1 MEKQFASIK
10 TELQILTAS
19 GIAQALRSMHNPSR
33 SPTLTTSFLSTVT
46 PQSLPAVTPQSLP
59 AVTPQ
64 SLPAVTPQSLP
75 AVTPQS
81 LPAVTPQSLPAV
93 TPQSLPAVTP
103 QSLPVVTPQSLLD
116 VTVVTSQCP
125 LAMGTSQA
133 GSTLTSQ
140 QTPVHQFQSM
150 PNSSTD
156 TNVPEPLEVCCMH
169 VCCK

>member
-103 QSLPVVTPQSLLD
+103 QSLLD